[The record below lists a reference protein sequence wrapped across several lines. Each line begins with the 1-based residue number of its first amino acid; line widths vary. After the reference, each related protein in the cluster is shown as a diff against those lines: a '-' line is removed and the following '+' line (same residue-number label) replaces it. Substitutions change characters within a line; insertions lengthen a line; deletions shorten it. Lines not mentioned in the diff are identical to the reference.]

1 MHQLFENQCWHSARS
16 VRERCGSFA
25 VTSPGQG
32 PVEREW
38 LTDAQTSHSHIQ
50 ALMPG
55 YSALGHASKE
65 NDGSGCYGPTPL
77 LRTLLVDR
85 NLLGEERDLSDL
97 S

>member
-1 MHQLFENQCWHSARS
+1 MHPLFENQCWRSARS
-16 VRERCGSFA
+16 VRERCGSCV
-25 VTSPGQG
+25 VTSPRQE

-38 LTDAQTSHSHIQ
+38 LTDAQTSHCRIQ

-65 NDGSGCYGPTPL
+65 NDGSGCYGPTLL
-77 LRTLLVDR
+77 LRTLRVDR
-85 NLLGEERDLSDL
+85 NLLGEERDPSDL